1 MLTVLPRPPLHSL
14 HRRLRPPGSYSADR
28 RRTPSNSTTPAAP
41 HQSARPT
48 HRRTSCT
55 SISPPTSSSASSLCT
70 ARGRARTARWVSISP
85 RGRPTNWATASSS
98 ATRGQQLL
106 VGGGTLQR
114 READA
119 VVVLHN
125 LRRLAGERI
134 EGAYQCGDGLQ
145 ASALCGGYLT
155 TRVGAVAFRNTK
167 SVVDGRWSSVVP
179 RVVLRLISAGR
190 ADPTDAAR
198 PRFAYQIS
206 NPPEAARK
214 SRNSAT
220 FSALNG

>member
-1 MLTVLPRPPLHSL
+1 VVVDLAARAADQLG
-14 HRRLRPPGSYSADR
+14 HRIL
-28 RRTPSNSTTPAAP
+28 
-41 HQSARPT
+41 
-48 HRRTSCT
+48 
-55 SISPPTSSSASSLCT
+55 
-70 ARGRARTARWVSISP
+70 VSDE
-85 RGRPTNWATASSS
+85 
-98 ATRGQQLL
+98 GQQLL

-134 EGAYQCGDGLQ
+134 EGAYQRGDGLQ

-179 RVVLRLISAGR
+179 RVVPWLISAGR

-206 NPPEAARK
+206 NPPEAATK

>member
-1 MLTVLPRPPLHSL
+1 MPGHSLTLTAARETEVRFGGLMLTVLPRPPLHSL
-14 HRRLRPPGSYSADR
+14 HRRLRPPEVILSGPPAP
-28 RRTPSNSTTPAAP
+28 RRTYDA
-41 HQSARPT
+41 
-48 HRRTSCT
+48 
-55 SISPPTSSSASSLCT
+55 
-70 ARGRARTARWVSISP
+70 
-85 RGRPTNWATASSS
+85 GRPAPVRSTNPPPHFLHVNFSTYLLVGEQLVHRAGEGAYRQVVVDLAARAADQWATASSS

-134 EGAYQCGDGLQ
+134 EGAYQCADGLH

-179 RVVLRLISAGR
+179 RVVLRLISAG
-190 ADPTDAAR
+190 
-198 PRFAYQIS
+198 
-206 NPPEAARK
+206 
-214 SRNSAT
+214 
-220 FSALNG
+220 